1 MSDSLQPH
9 RLQHARL
16 LCPSLTPKVCS
27 NSCPL
32 NWWCYLTIPS
42 AVAPFFFCL
51 QYFPASG
58 SFPISQLFSAGGQS
72 IGASAS
78 ASVLEMNIQGWF
90 PLGLIGLISLLPKG
104 LSMQLWHPSTTIQK
118 NQLFLASSITRLS
131 CPEMT
136 TGKNIALTIWTFVSK
151 VMSLYKTLSGF
162 VTEEQASSNLMAAV
176 TISSDLGVQE
186 NKIYH
191 CFHFLPFICHEV
203 LMILVFRMLNVEM

>member
-32 NWWCYLTIPS
+32 NWWCYLSHPLWPS
-42 AVAPFFFCL
+42 FFFCL

-72 IGASAS
+72 IGASAT
-78 ASVLEMNIQGWF
+78 ASVCPMNIQGWF

-118 NQLFLASSITRLS
+118 NQLFLASSITWLSRL
-131 CPEMT
+131 EMT

-151 VMSLYKTLSGF
+151 VMSLFNTLSRF
-162 VTEEQASSNLMAAV
+162 VTEEQAS
-176 TISSDLGVQE
+176 
-186 NKIYH
+186 
-191 CFHFLPFICHEV
+191 
-203 LMILVFRMLNVEM
+203 

>member
-1 MSDSLQPH
+1 MN
-9 RLQHARL
+9 ARL
-16 LCPSLTPKVCS
+16 LCPSLSPKVCS

-32 NWWCYLTIPS
+32 NWWCYLSHPLWPS
-42 AVAPFFFCL
+42 FFFCL

-118 NQLFLASSITRLS
+118 NQLFLASSITWLSRL
-131 CPEMT
+131 EMT

-151 VMSLYKTLSGF
+151 AICLFNTLSRF
-162 VTEEQASSNLMAAV
+162 VTEEQASFNLMAAV
-176 TISSDLGVQE
+176 TISSDLGIQE
-186 NKIYH
+186 KKICH
-191 CFHFLPFICHEV
+191 CFHFLPFY
-203 LMILVFRMLNVEM
+203 LPRSADDLSF